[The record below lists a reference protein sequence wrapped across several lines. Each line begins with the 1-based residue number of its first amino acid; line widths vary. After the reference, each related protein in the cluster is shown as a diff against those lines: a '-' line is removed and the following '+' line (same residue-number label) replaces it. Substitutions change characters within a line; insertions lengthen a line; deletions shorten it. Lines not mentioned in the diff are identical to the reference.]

1 MVEEIHGLGP
11 PQNETGR
18 VVSTIPVKA
27 LVVSWRDVVRR
38 SLRKGNTVARSKLCV
53 FSNIGKKQPISV
65 KIGGICPTLQPIISA
80 KAIFSREMNRVND
93 SDSGGDQRPSHHID
107 QSFTLT
113 ESDSREAEINR
124 TSDWGAIGLS
134 LFLTP
139 DELEKQGIDPET
151 TDKVIVRIKNGF
163 LLIDSE

>member
-1 MVEEIHGLGP
+1 VVEEIHGLGP
-11 PQNETGR
+11 PQNETWR
-18 VVSTIPVKA
+18 VLSTIPVKA

-38 SLRKGNTVARSKLCV
+38 SLRKGNTVARSKLDV
-53 FSNIGKKQPISV
+53 FSNIAKKQPITV
-65 KIGGICPTLQPIISA
+65 KIGRIYPTLQPIISA
-80 KAIFSREMNRVND
+80 KAIFSREMNRATD
-93 SDSGGDQRPSHHID
+93 SDSGGDQGPSRHID
-107 QSFTLT
+107 ESFIPT
-113 ESDSREAEINR
+113 ESESRETEINR

>member
-18 VVSTIPVKA
+18 VLSTIPVKA

-53 FSNIGKKQPISV
+53 FSNIGKKQPVTV
-65 KIGGICPTLQPIISA
+65 KIRGICPTLQPIISA
-80 KAIFSREMNRVND
+80 KAIFSREMNRVTD
-93 SDSGGDQRPSHHID
+93 SDSGGDQRPSRHID
-107 QSFTLT
+107 ESFTLT